1 MDYSTFLQG
10 VYQEQLGREPD
21 SAGAAHWLNALQ
33 NNVLTPDQVRQQ
45 INQSLEGQN
54 FDTQVLTSTYRQ
66 MFNRNPEQEG
76 FQYWLSR
83 TQSTPDMQ
91 GQALREIIGAA
102 AQGIDAVKYA
112 DVMSKAAT
120 AANIEMPS
128 LEADPYG
135 GRYATTSIY
144 DVTPEAVNISDIGGR
159 QVQFVAPVT
168 QRPVISQFDEGA
180 YAAKVGTDVLSS
192 PVVNAAVQRAIA
204 SGTLDQQDY
213 NKLYTDLRTAKSMDD
228 VYTAL
233 NKPRAQVVVDALY
246 GFQVGEGKTLEQ
258 AQTEAGV
265 RTPYVQEF
273 GYYPSN
279 IAVADVLQ
287 KAGIEYPFGPEAFTG
302 YDTMMT
308 QENVVTPQNLRQ
320 NVANLINTIYGQA
333 NFVPT
338 EITPGYYSE
347 RGFEPTYTPLGTAPT
362 FRSGVAGYI
371 PPSEVPRGF
380 EFGTTPAMVPNPQLT
395 PAATFVPGPFDLNQL
410 SQTPIDYTQNPV
422 IGYTANGQP
431 IYAPAVASDT
441 GGGG

>member
-21 SAGAAHWLNALQ
+21 SVGAAHYLNALQ
-33 NNVLTPDQVRQQ
+33 NEVLTPDQVRQQ

-54 FDTQVLTSTYRQ
+54 FDTQVLTSTYRDL
-66 MFNRNPEQEG
+66 FARNPEQAG
-76 FQYWLSR
+76 FQYWLSQAQSSPEM
-83 TQSTPDMQ
+83 TQTV
-91 GQALREIIGAA
+91 LKEIVRGA
-102 AQGIDAVKYA
+102 AQGTDVVAAA
-112 DVMSKAAT
+112 DRAIRGT
-120 AANIEMPS
+120 PLPIEMAS

-144 DVTPEAVNISDIGGR
+144 DVTPSAVNISDIGGR

-180 YAAKVGTDVLSS
+180 YASKVGTDVLSS
-192 PVVNAAVQRAIA
+192 PVVDAAVQRAMA

-233 NKPRAQVVVDALY
+233 NKPRAQVVIDALY

-258 AQTEAGV
+258 AQTEAGI

-347 RGFEPTYTPLGTAPT
+347 RGFEPTFTPLGTAPT

-410 SQTPIDYTQNPV
+410 SQTPTDYTQNPV
-422 IGYTANGQP
+422 IGYTASGQP
-431 IYAPAVASDT
+431 IYAPAAVSDVGA
-441 GGGG
+441 GG

>member
-1 MDYSTFLQG
+1 
-10 VYQEQLGREPD
+10 
-21 SAGAAHWLNALQ
+21 
-33 NNVLTPDQVRQQ
+33 
-45 INQSLEGQN
+45 
-54 FDTQVLTSTYRQ
+54 
-66 MFNRNPEQEG
+66 
-76 FQYWLSR
+76 
-83 TQSTPDMQ
+83 
-91 GQALREIIGAA
+91 
-102 AQGIDAVKYA
+102 
-112 DVMSKAAT
+112 
-120 AANIEMPS
+120 
-128 LEADPYG
+128 
-135 GRYATTSIY
+135 
-144 DVTPEAVNISDIGGR
+144 
-159 QVQFVAPVT
+159 
-168 QRPVISQFDEGA
+168 
-180 YAAKVGTDVLSS
+180 
-192 PVVNAAVQRAIA
+192 
-204 SGTLDQQDY
+204 
-213 NKLYTDLRTAKSMDD
+213 MDD
-228 VYTAL
+228 IYGAL

-347 RGFEPTYTPLGTAPT
+347 RGFEPTFTPLGTAPT

-431 IYAPAVASDT
+431 IYAPAVASDIGT
-441 GGGG
+441 GG